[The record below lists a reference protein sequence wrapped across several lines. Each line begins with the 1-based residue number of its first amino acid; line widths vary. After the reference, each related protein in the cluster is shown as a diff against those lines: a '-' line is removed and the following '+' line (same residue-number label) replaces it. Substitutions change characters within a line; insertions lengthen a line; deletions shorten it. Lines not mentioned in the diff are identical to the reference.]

1 MVQNRHSH
9 CRRITG
15 SYVCLID
22 RAFADLPVTVK
33 AIMETILSKKE
44 ASPEELLN
52 DMPPPMVVQKVISV
66 RSDD

>member
-1 MVQNRHSH
+1 M
-9 CRRITG
+9 
-15 SYVCLID
+15 
-22 RAFADLPVTVK
+22 TVK